1 MGVKITD
8 SVTWVGKRD
17 WELRTF
23 HGEEYSTHRGSS
35 YNSYLVRDEKTAL
48 IDTVWSP
55 FDEEFVEELKKEID
69 LKEIDYIIINHGEV
83 DHSGALLKLMNEIPD
98 TPIYCTKNGTT
109 SIKGQYH
116 KDWNFN
122 VVKTGD
128 KLSLGKKELIFIEAR
143 MLHWPDS
150 MFTYLT
156 GENIYLVMM
165 LLVSILQQNKFTMT

>member
-55 FDEEFVEELKKEID
+55 FDEEF
-69 LKEIDYIIINHGEV
+69 
-83 DHSGALLKLMNEIPD
+83 
-98 TPIYCTKNGTT
+98 
-109 SIKGQYH
+109 
-116 KDWNFN
+116 
-122 VVKTGD
+122 
-128 KLSLGKKELIFIEAR
+128 
-143 MLHWPDS
+143 
-150 MFTYLT
+150 
-156 GENIYLVMM
+156 
-165 LLVSILQQNKFTMT
+165 